1 MLSRPPLK
9 NIATIGM
16 IMQLEPFTHEILSE
30 YYEGDEDF
38 RKVYKQL
45 KERIVV
51 FMEGN
56 EYHIQDGLLYK
67 LGKLCIPRDKRVQ
80 LMREAHT
87 SRVVG
92 NFGMTKTVV
101 NLQRYVYWPKM

>member
-9 NIATIGM
+9 KISTIGM
-16 IMQLEPFTHEILSE
+16 IMQLDPFTHELLRE

-38 RKVYKQL
+38 IEAYKQL

-56 EYHIQDGLLYK
+56 
-67 LGKLCIPRDKRVQ
+67 
-80 LMREAHT
+80 
-87 SRVVG
+87 
-92 NFGMTKTVV
+92 
-101 NLQRYVYWPKM
+101 